1 MSNFVKV
8 RFNDKKESIC
18 HKEEFNLKKNIT
30 VIVETKNGLQFGT
43 VIDFLDKLAD
53 KYTEEDKIIRIATK
67 KDYLKN
73 LSNIEEENKAVK
85 KCQELSL
92 KHDLNIQVLDAKF
105 TFDREQLVFR
115 FISDTRID
123 FRDLAKDLAKCYR
136 TRIELRQIGIR
147 DKAREVSGLGPCGRK
162 LCCSSFL
169 KDINSVSINMA
180 KNQNI
185 SLNPTKING
194 CCGRLLCCLNY
205 EDEEYRK
212 CCSGMPS
219 VGQTVKTEFGE
230 GQVISLDIL
239 NRKYKVNINNDIK
252 EIDLNECCKK

>member
-43 VIDFLDKLAD
+43 VIDFLDKLED

-73 LSNIEEENKAVK
+73 LSNIEEENEAVK

-185 SLNPTKING
+185 SINPTKING

-205 EDEEYRK
+205 EDETYKECRK
-212 CCSGMPS
+212 KLPNIGDK
-219 VGQTVKTEFGE
+219 VKVNDKLGTV
-230 GQVISLDIL
+230 VSLDIL
-239 NRKYKVNINNDIK
+239 NGTYSVELSKNEIVKETIK
-252 EIDLNECCKK
+252 

>member
-205 EDEEYRK
+205 EDETYKECRK
-212 CCSGMPS
+212 KLPNIGDK
-219 VGQTVKTEFGE
+219 VKVNDKLGTV
-230 GQVISLDIL
+230 VSLDIL
-239 NRKYKVNINNDIK
+239 NGTYSVELSKNEIVKETIK
-252 EIDLNECCKK
+252 

>member
-1 MSNFVKV
+1 MSNFVKIK
-8 RFNDKKESIC
+8 FNDKKESIC
-18 HKEEFNLKKNIT
+18 HKQEFNLKKNIT

-43 VIDFLDKLAD
+43 VIDFIDEIND
-53 KYTEEDKIIRIATK
+53 KYAEDDKIIRIANK

-73 LSNIEEENKAVK
+73 ISNIEEEKKAIK
-85 KCQELSL
+85 KCKELSL
-92 KHDLNIQVLDAKF
+92 KHDLNIQVLDAQF

-123 FRDLAKDLAKCYR
+123 FRELAKDLAKCYH

-169 KDINSVSINMA
+169 KDLNSVSINMA

-205 EDEEYRK
+205 EDETYKACRAK
-212 CCSGMPS
+212 LPNIGDK
-219 VGQTVKTEFGE
+219 VKVKDKLGTV
-230 GQVISLDIL
+230 VALDIL
-239 NRKYKVNINNDIK
+239 NGEYSVELSKNEIVKETIK
-252 EIDLNECCKK
+252 